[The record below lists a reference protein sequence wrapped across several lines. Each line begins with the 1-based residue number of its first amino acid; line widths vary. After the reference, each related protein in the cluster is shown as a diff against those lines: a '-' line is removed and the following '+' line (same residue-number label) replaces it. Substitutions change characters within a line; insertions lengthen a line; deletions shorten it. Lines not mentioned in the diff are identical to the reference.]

1 MKRLFFGISL
11 FLSVVSLA
19 ACSSNDASEIQ
30 AIPVT
35 GTVTLD
41 GEPAEGV
48 SVTFFPA
55 DGTSGNGGYGTTG
68 ADGTFT
74 LSNQMSSPGVPEGN
88 YIVLF
93 NKMRTSDGQPIPED
107 AMAADVGA
115 MNVLPPVYNSPE
127 NSPFRVIVSS
137 SGANTETYELK
148 SK

>member
-68 ADGTFT
+68 SDGTFT

-88 YIVLF
+88 YVVLF

-115 MNVLPPVYNSPE
+115 TNVLPPVYNNPE
-127 NSPFRVIVSS
+127 NTPFRVIVSS
-137 SGANTETYELK
+137 SGANMETYELK